1 MDSLVDKVYKDMQ
14 KYAHSIVNYTI
25 IEEHEGNQ
33 TFGSVIKDDFDKI
46 LDNFNQYFNKNTVF
60 YDLGSG
66 LGNIVNH
73 VAIKTSPKKSCG
85 IELSHERYAYS
96 KEFSL
101 TNNIQS
107 IFLEGSFFDFDI
119 SDATVIYNDNT
130 MYNAKINKKIYDMIP
145 KGCLYFF
152 RNCAYKFFVKEEVFS
167 ISCGTTYGS
176 SSLFYLIK
184 K

>member
-1 MDSLVDKVYKDMQ
+1 MDSLLNKLYSDMQ
-14 KYAHSIVNYTI
+14 KNVYAVVNYTQ
-25 IEEHEGNQ
+25 IEEHIGNQ
-33 TFGSVIKDDFDKI
+33 TFGTVNKDDFEKLI
-46 LDNFNQYFNKNTVF
+46 NNFSEYFNKDTVF

-73 VAIKTSPKKSCG
+73 VSIKVTPKKSCG
-85 IELSHERYAYS
+85 IELSHERHEYA
-96 KEFSL
+96 KQFSID
-101 TNNIQS
+101 NNIQS

-130 MYNAKINKKIYDMIP
+130 MYTIKVNKKIYDMIP
-145 KGCLYFF
+145 TGCLYFF
-152 RNCAYKFFVKEEVFS
+152 RNCAYKLFTKEEVFTT
-167 ISCGTTYGS
+167 SCATTYGS